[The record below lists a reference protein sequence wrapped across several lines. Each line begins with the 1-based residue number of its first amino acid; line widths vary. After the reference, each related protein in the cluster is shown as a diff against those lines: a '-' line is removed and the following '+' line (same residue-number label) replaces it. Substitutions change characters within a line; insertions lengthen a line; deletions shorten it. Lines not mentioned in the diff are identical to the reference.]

1 MQTRWIPVTAGIA
14 VFIAGGTATG
24 AMAQVPPAAP
34 TPMPATVIAAAPRA
48 PVSVAVVAPRAP
60 VAITTYRDHQPL
72 PELSRQGDPADSL
85 YRAARNAL
93 QRGRYREAADI
104 MRDLRN
110 RYPKSSYVA
119 DSYYWEAYA
128 LSRTSGSSEWRR
140 AASVLDEQAS
150 KYPDAAAKGDARSLR
165 AEVSARLARGGDA
178 AAAEDVTRIAVSAAT
193 PVPPRAP
200 KSPRAP
206 RPPRGGVY
214 GRSKAAAERAVLRL
228 AGQGLPA
235 VVLRPARVFGPFSRI
250 FVIRPIQAIA
260 AGHFRWLGSPDVPC
274 DMVYVDNVVEAILC
288 SLRAPAESI
297 AGQAFNVSD
306 GHEMTWRQF
315 YESLADPAVRT

>member
-34 TPMPATVIAAAPRA
+34 TPMPATVIAPAPRS

-206 RPPRGGVY
+206 RPPRGGVA
-214 GRSKAAAERAVLRL
+214 GGVRSHNECDDEDDVQSAAL
-228 AGQGLPA
+228 QGL
-235 VVLRPARVFGPFSRI
+235 LRNP
-250 FVIRPIQAIA
+250 
-260 AGHFRWLGSPDVPC
+260 
-274 DMVYVDNVVEAILC
+274 
-288 SLRAPAESI
+288 
-297 AGQAFNVSD
+297 
-306 GHEMTWRQF
+306 
-315 YESLADPAVRT
+315 LADPAVIGIGTISRPSISFSLIWTPTPDELSRTAGQWGTSPSSWLRGATARQPCRSDASRNGNQTVMMSLSSASSVMTP